1 MSRIPAILS
10 VILLSGPLPAQESPK
25 PFVTYPGP
33 VGDYLKRIQ
42 QGRQAHSFDASVRF
56 GQWQEK
62 ARGAL
67 IELTGLEQI
76 GKDLGGMTFVIV
88 RPDRFVYAACQTA
101 EDLHLICSGIREKIG
116 LE

>member
-10 VILLSGPLPAQESPK
+10 FILLSGPLPAQESPERS
-25 PFVTYPGP
+25 FVTYPGP

-42 QGRQAHSFDASVRF
+42 QGRQAHSFDASLRF

-67 IELTGLEQI
+67 IELTGLQQME
-76 GKDLGGMTFVIV
+76 KDLGDFH
-88 RPDRFVYAACQTA
+88 A
-101 EDLHLICSGIREKIG
+101 EDPAWPSGKNQ
-116 LE
+116 